1 MVNGKCMLKDMVAV
15 VVSLSF
21 PAFSLEGFL
30 LVLLD
35 ARPLSEVSNSTY
47 VRLNTNSGQVPKN
60 GNWLHIV
67 LHQFSVKLMVSR

>member
-1 MVNGKCMLKDMVAV
+1 MLKDMVAV

-35 ARPLSEVSNSTY
+35 ARPLSERRSDCIST
-47 VRLNTNSGQVPKN
+47 VTKQGFDVVQ
-60 GNWLHIV
+60 
-67 LHQFSVKLMVSR
+67 MVTYSSRNPCICVI